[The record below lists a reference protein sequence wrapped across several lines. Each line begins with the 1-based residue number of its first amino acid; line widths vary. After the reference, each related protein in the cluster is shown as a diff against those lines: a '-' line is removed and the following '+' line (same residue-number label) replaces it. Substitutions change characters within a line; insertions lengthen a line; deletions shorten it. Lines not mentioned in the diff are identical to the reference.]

1 MSHATFCRRPETAI
15 ETSTAAGLLV
25 SGPAG
30 SPGEQSDSK
39 GLSRRRML
47 ISLLA
52 LLAILLPNRGL
63 AVGAFED
70 PNIEKYAVKKVQP
83 PYPEMAEKYHIE
95 GMVIVRVSVAA
106 DGRVSQAEFVRGP
119 NIFRSVSLDA
129 AKRWSFK
136 PPSNEAIAGTIH
148 FTFKLNSSG

>member
-1 MSHATFCRRPETAI
+1 MSQESYGPRPETAPVI
-15 ETSTAAGLLV
+15 LRGRCSQVAKRAGHSEL
-25 SGPAG
+25 
-30 SPGEQSDSK
+30 DDRI
-39 GLSRRRML
+39 LSCRRPIL

-52 LLAILLPNRGL
+52 LVVLLLVPPTPS
-63 AVGAFED
+63 ACAFED

-95 GMVIVRVSVAA
+95 GIVVVKVSVAS
-106 DGRVSQAEFVRGP
+106 DGKVTQAEFVRGP

-136 PPSNEAIAGTIH
+136 PPPNEALAGTIH

>member
-1 MSHATFCRRPETAI
+1 MGLLMASATGPNRLLLAGRRPI
-15 ETSTAAGLLV
+15 
-25 SGPAG
+25 
-30 SPGEQSDSK
+30 
-39 GLSRRRML
+39 L
-47 ISLLA
+47 ISLLVGVV
-52 LLAILLPNRGL
+52 LLLGRT
-63 AVGAFED
+63 AVIVSAFED